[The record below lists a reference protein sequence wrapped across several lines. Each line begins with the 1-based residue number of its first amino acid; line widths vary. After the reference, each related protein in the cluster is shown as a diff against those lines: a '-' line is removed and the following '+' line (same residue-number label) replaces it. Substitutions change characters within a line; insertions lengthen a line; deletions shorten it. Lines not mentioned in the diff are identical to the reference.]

1 MENSI
6 MGEKYIYMYI
16 QIYTRMHRY
25 TDTKKNSVE
34 IRTTGLNVHKDVLV
48 ECQHCNK
55 TLEQRTKETRANTPT
70 LCTNMLLKG
79 FLSKTN
85 RNVTFKI
92 KKKSVDLH
100 VKYFLINHF
109 IWKSQSR
116 LSLLLTKHKEC
127 IKEV

>member
-1 MENSI
+1 
-6 MGEKYIYMYI
+6 
-16 QIYTRMHRY
+16 MHRY

-34 IRTTGLNVHKDVLV
+34 IRTTGLNVHKAVLV

-55 TLEQRTKETRANTPT
+55 TLEQRTKETRANTLT

-116 LSLLLTKHKEC
+116 LSLSLTKHKEC